1 MEAEIEDYIKVPK
14 KTIKYL
20 PLWEKEKEKEKRKT
34 ARRFG
39 SKTIQK
45 VRYISIV

>member
-1 MEAEIEDYIKVPK
+1 MGAKIEDYIKVPK

-20 PLWEKEKEKEKRKT
+20 PLWEKEKEKRKT
-34 ARRFG
+34 ARRF
-39 SKTIQK
+39 KFKAVYK